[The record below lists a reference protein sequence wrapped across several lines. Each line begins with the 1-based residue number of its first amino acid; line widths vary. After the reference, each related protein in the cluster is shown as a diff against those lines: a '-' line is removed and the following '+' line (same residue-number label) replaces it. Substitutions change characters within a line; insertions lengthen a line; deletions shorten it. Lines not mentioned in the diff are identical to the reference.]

1 MNESI
6 LKGKWKQIKGNVKK
20 QWGELTDDDLDV
32 VEGNA
37 EILSGKIQEKYG
49 KTKEMADDEIR
60 EFEKSQK

>member
-37 EILSGKIQEKYG
+37 EILSGKIQERYG
-49 KTKEMADDEIR
+49 KTKEMADDEIK